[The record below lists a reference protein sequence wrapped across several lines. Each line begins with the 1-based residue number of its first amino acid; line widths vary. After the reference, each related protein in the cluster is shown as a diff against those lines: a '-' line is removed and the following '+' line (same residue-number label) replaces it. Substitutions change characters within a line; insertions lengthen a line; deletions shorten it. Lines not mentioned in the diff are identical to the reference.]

1 MEFHEVNDNLFEI
14 IQKIRFS
21 KELLER
27 YEKSKKSDDF
37 FDFRIKLRSAK
48 EDIEELLICI
58 EDEND
63 LKNDYSVI
71 PLMRI

>member
-21 KELLER
+21 KELLGK

-37 FDFRIKLRSAK
+37 FDFQIKLRSAK
-48 EDIEELLICI
+48 EDIEELLIYI

-63 LKNDYSVI
+63 LKNDYSVM

>member
-1 MEFHEVNDNLFEI
+1 MEFREVNENLFEI
-14 IQKIRFS
+14 IQKIKFS
-21 KELLER
+21 KQLLEK

-37 FDFRIKLRSAK
+37 FNFRIKLQSAK
-48 EDIEELLICI
+48 EDIEELLIYI

-71 PLMRI
+71 N